1 MIVSVIKT
9 VIVSLGSLALVVFPV
24 DYKNV
29 SADIILGHSLQQVA
43 NSDGCYSY
51 GTWDYKYTVYISQ
64 LCYRRKEIYADYKYN
79 NLYNLKVLS
88 EHYVGPTGVTPY
100 FNFKI
105 VKLEALPN

>member
-9 VIVSLGSLALVVFPV
+9 VIVSLGSLAFVVFPV

-51 GTWDYKYTVYISQ
+51 GTWDYKYTVYPMRYFATLLQEKGNI
-64 LCYRRKEIYADYKYN
+64 RR
-79 NLYNLKVLS
+79 L
-88 EHYVGPTGVTPY
+88 
-100 FNFKI
+100 
-105 VKLEALPN
+105 